1 MCLNVLLKVGSVTF
15 YFVIFHFLLS
25 IFYTTH
31 CLPCLPLLGDFSG
44 RFHSKVHKMCS
55 DGQLVLSDFCVE
67 MSDLSQ
73 IIWPKMTEFPISNVS
88 GRCQGQSL
96 RHRWLRPINVSLTAV
111 KQKDAE
117 DHDDCDFFTTK
128 DAFHDLFLK
137 HNIHILYEVG
147 KVCQVLQLIK

>member
-31 CLPCLPLLGDFSG
+31 CLPCLPLLGNFSG

-96 RHRWLRPINVSLTAV
+96 RHRWLRPMNVSLTAV
-111 KQKDAE
+111 KQKA
-117 DHDDCDFFTTK
+117 
-128 DAFHDLFLK
+128 AWWLWLFHNERCLSWPLSK
-137 HNIHILYEVG
+137 AQYPHIVWSRKGLPG
-147 KVCQVLQLIK
+147 SPTD